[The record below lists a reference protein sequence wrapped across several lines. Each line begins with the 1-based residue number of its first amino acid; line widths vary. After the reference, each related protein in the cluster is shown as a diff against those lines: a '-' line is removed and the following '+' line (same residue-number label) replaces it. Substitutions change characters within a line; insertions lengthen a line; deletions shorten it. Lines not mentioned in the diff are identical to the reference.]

1 MKVKSL
7 SCVQLLATPWTAA
20 YQAPLSMDF
29 PGKSTGVG
37 CHCLLLI
44 GINIFIIFSRCF
56 CNLCCSVCIFSTSF
70 EFCVSWCF
78 KCVFYKWQ
86 SIILKFKTEN
96 HCLLTNMFGTC
107 TFILVTNILDL
118 FLLFYLV
125 LSTYHFLWIFFC
137 SVSAFCLDWVFI
149 VLLLSW
155 NGNYPLPLGIFFKLL
170 IQISN
175 LKSKSY
181 YFQSS
186 EKKRKS
192 F

>member
-1 MKVKSL
+1 MFNFGNFANILALLLLLL
-7 SCVQLLATPWTAA
+7 SRFSRVRLLATPWTAA

-37 CHCLLLI
+37 CHCLLHI

-56 CNLCCSVCIFSTSF
+56 CNLCYSVCVFSISF
-70 EFCVSWCF
+70 EFRVSWCF

-86 SIILKFKTEN
+86 SIILKFKTQN

-125 LSTYHFLWIFFC
+125 LSTYHFLWIFFLFR
-137 SVSAFCLDWVFI
+137 FCLLFGLSFHCSP
-149 VLLLSW
+149 LLLEW
-155 NGNYPLPLGIFFKLL
+155 KLPSSLG
-170 IQISN
+170 
-175 LKSKSY
+175 
-181 YFQSS
+181 YFL
-186 EKKRKS
+186 
-192 F
+192 